1 MIDMSLQGLS
11 SVDVVIRA
19 SGYSTLLSTTV
30 NSLLSQRGIQPNI
43 IIVNSC
49 SSSSGLS
56 SLAENLLVTPYIT
69 SRFNYSEAINKAIPL
84 LKSEF
89 TLVISSHTVI
99 INSLALQYGIS
110 LLNSNPLVAAV
121 NFSDAREGNLS
132 YISVDATS
140 FNGWNG
146 AWNTAS
152 LYRTHLL
159 KSRPFRPEIL
169 SAEDQEWSRW
179 ATVHMGML
187 IYHVNGCCTK
197 NSNPRQSSVTKKL
210 KEWEFVSAYAY
221 PYYLSYKFILSKL
234 YSSAIRLSRFQ
245 IRTAMFEFMVAFVLI
260 RVRLFGVDSGSSFC

>member
-1 MIDMSLQGLS
+1 MTDMSLQDLT

-19 SGYSTLLSTTV
+19 RGYSPLLSLTV
-30 NSLLSQRGIQPNI
+30 NSLLSQRGIHPNI
-43 IIVNSC
+43 FIINSC

-56 SLAENLLVTPYIT
+56 SLAKNLVVTPYIT
-69 SRFNYSEAINKAIPL
+69 SRFNYSEAINRAIPL

-89 TLVISSHTVI
+89 TLVISSHTAI
-99 INSLALQYGIS
+99 YNPSALQYGVS

-152 LYRTHLL
+152 LYRTRLL
-159 KSRPFRPEIL
+159 RSRPFRPEIL

-187 IYHVNGCCTK
+187 IYHVIGCCTK
-197 NSNPRQSSVTKKL
+197 NANPLQSSLTKKL
-210 KEWEFVSAYAY
+210 KEWEFISAFAY
-221 PYYLSYKFILSKL
+221 PFYLSFRFILSKL
-234 YSSAIRLSRFQ
+234 KISAILLSRFQ
-245 IRTAMFEFMVAFVLI
+245 IRNAMFELMVAFVLI
-260 RVRLFGVDSGSSFC
+260 RVRLFGVYSGSSF